1 MIMDSENKPR
11 FSFKQDF
18 WVSHFIKTTISTTL
32 IALAFDFIFMGAKA
46 HPMDYVQ
53 ILLGIVAFLLAIV
66 TVFIIDKFHEEI
78 AVYKYQNYKNLERN
92 QQEIMNNQL
101 NREDLHDEI
110 REVLQEMIKG

>member
-1 MIMDSENKPR
+1 MDSENEPR

-18 WVSHFIKTTISTTL
+18 WVSHFVKTTISTTL

-46 HPMDYVQ
+46 HPMDYIQ
-53 ILLGIVAFLLAIV
+53 ILLGIVAFLLAIL

-78 AVYKYQNYKNLERN
+78 AVYKYQNYKNLEQN
-92 QQEIMNNQL
+92 QQQIMNNQL
-101 NREDLHDEI
+101 SREDLHDEI

>member
-1 MIMDSENKPR
+1 MDSENEPR

-18 WVSHFIKTTISTTL
+18 WVSHFVKTTVSTTL

-46 HPMDYVQ
+46 HPMDYIQ
-53 ILLGIVAFLLAIV
+53 ILLGIVAFLLAIL

-78 AVYKYQNYKNLERN
+78 AVYKYQNYKNLEQN

-101 NREDLHDEI
+101 SKEDLHDEI
-110 REVLQEMIKG
+110 REVLQEIIKG

>member
-1 MIMDSENKPR
+1 MDSENEPR

-18 WVSHFIKTTISTTL
+18 WVSHFIKTTVSTTL

-78 AVYKYQNYKNLERN
+78 AVYKYQNYKNLEQN

-101 NREDLHDEI
+101 SREDLHDEI

>member
-18 WVSHFIKTTISTTL
+18 WVSHFAKTTISTTL

-46 HPMDYVQ
+46 HPMDYNQ
-53 ILLGIVAFLLAIV
+53 ILLGIVAFLLAIL
-66 TVFIIDKFHEEI
+66 TIFIIDKVHEDI
-78 AVYKYQNYKNLERN
+78 AVYKYQNYKNLEQN
-92 QQEIMNNQL
+92 QQQIMNNQL
-101 NREDLHDEI
+101 SREDLDDEI

>member
-1 MIMDSENKPR
+1 MIMDSENEPR

-18 WVSHFIKTTISTTL
+18 WVSHFVKTTVSTTL

-46 HPMDYVQ
+46 HPMDYIQ
-53 ILLGIVAFLLAIV
+53 ILLGIVAFLLAIL

-78 AVYKYQNYKNLERN
+78 AVYKYQNYKNLEQN
-92 QQEIMNNQL
+92 QQQIMNNQL
-101 NREDLHDEI
+101 SREDLHDEI

>member
-1 MIMDSENKPR
+1 MIMDSENEPR

-18 WVSHFIKTTISTTL
+18 WVSHFIKTTVSTTL

-78 AVYKYQNYKNLERN
+78 AVYKYQNYKNLEQN
-92 QQEIMNNQL
+92 QQQIMNNQL
-101 NREDLHDEI
+101 SREDLHDEI